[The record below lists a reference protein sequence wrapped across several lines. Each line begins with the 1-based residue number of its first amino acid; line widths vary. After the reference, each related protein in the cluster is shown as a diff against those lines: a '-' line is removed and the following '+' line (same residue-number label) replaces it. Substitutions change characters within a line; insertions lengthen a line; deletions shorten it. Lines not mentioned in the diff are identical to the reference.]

1 MKQLKYLV
9 TMALLLLATGVYADQ
24 VTVSAEKFNPGE
36 TFSVTVSLENTTNV
50 AAYQMVLYLPEGFS
64 INRYYDEDDEEWK
77 DDCTLSPRH
86 KSGHGLGIT
95 TQDDGG
101 FLFLVY
107 ANPTKTLK
115 STPSE
120 LFTLKLKAASTVA
133 VSKKA
138 SFKNVKITDEN
149 GTDTSLDDVTFD
161 LTYDTPINI
170 VQDEDGYTVTMDEEN
185 GGATG
190 GGVIP
195 SGILDANGSVTIAT
209 LSYTRELDA
218 PSGDTGD
225 ATVDGTAA
233 KLYTTCL
240 PNVPATAD
248 NAKYYTLDGANNTTL
263 TFVEVANS
271 SLTANTPYLV
281 AVKSGSALDESQNVT
296 NVTLKREADNSTT
309 KDGFMFKGTLTGL
322 SNADAAAAGAYIL
335 QSGNVWGKVT
345 TTNTNA
351 YIPPFRAYIVA
362 TSASAPAIMNG
373 TIGDDN
379 TTGIQNIRTVDL
391 DGTECWYD
399 LNGKRIQK
407 PTKGIN
413 IQNGRKVMMK

>member
-9 TMALLLLATGVYADQ
+9 TIALLLLTIGVYADQ
-24 VTVSAEKFNPGE
+24 VTVSAEKFTPGE
-36 TFSVTVSLENTTNV
+36 TFSVTVSLENTTTV
-50 AAYQMVLYLPEGFS
+50 AAYQMVLYIPEGFS
-64 INRYYDEDDEEWK
+64 INRYYDDDDEEWK
-77 DDCTLSPRH
+77 DDCTLSSRH

-95 TQDDGG
+95 TQADGG

-120 LFTLKLKAASTVA
+120 LFTLKLKAESTVT

-138 SFKNVKITDEN
+138 SFKNIKITDADGN
-149 GTDTSLDDVTFD
+149 DTSLDDVTFD
-161 LTYDTPINI
+161 LTNDTPINI

-195 SGILDANGSVTIAT
+195 SDILDANGSVTVAT
-209 LSYTRELDA
+209 LNYTRELDA
-218 PSGDTGD
+218 PNGGTGD
-225 ATVDGTAA
+225 ATIEGSAA

-263 TFVEVANS
+263 TFVEVVNS
-271 SLTANTPYLV
+271 NLAANTPYLV
-281 AVKSGSALDESQNVT
+281 AIKSGSALDESLNAT
-296 NVTLKREADNSTT
+296 NIALKKEADISIE
-309 KDGFMFKGTLTGL
+309 KDGYVFKGTLTGL

-345 TTNTNA
+345 TEKTAA
-351 YIPPFRAYIVA
+351 YIPPFRAYIVQP
-362 TSASAPAIMNG
+362 SNSAPELLNG
-373 TIGDDN
+373 NVSEN
-379 TTGIQNIRTVDL
+379 TTGIQNIRTIDQ
-391 DGTECWYD
+391 DGTEYWYD

-407 PTKGIN
+407 PVKGVN
-413 IQNGRKVMMK
+413 IQKGRKVVIK